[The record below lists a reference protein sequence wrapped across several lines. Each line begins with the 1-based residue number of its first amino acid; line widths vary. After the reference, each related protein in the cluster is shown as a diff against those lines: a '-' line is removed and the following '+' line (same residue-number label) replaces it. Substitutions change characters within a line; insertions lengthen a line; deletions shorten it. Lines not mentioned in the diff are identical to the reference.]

1 MSPTPGF
8 RRRDT
13 VSPHPAAFKA
23 VARSCGPN
31 PGKHR
36 RRAKMLRGAPA
47 LSRDRNTAVAGT
59 THSGTMAPTA
69 LRLLQRE
76 WMCIARRLLTV
87 KSQDG
92 RFTQPRLHGSRPAGD
107 LFFLCAGKKSPGNG
121 GRGKKVRE
129 AAREHCGPQR
139 FKEKIDTRKL
149 LKAVS
154 QEIRG
159 SDLQFSILFETGAW
173 ILAICDLLDF

>member
-59 THSGTMAPTA
+59 IGYYGAYGITA
-69 LRLLQRE
+69 L
-76 WMCIARRLLTV
+76 
-87 KSQDG
+87 
-92 RFTQPRLHGSRPAGD
+92 
-107 LFFLCAGKKSPGNG
+107 
-121 GRGKKVRE
+121 
-129 AAREHCGPQR
+129 AARMDVYRSTLIDCEESRRAFHTATPSR
-139 FKEKIDTRKL
+139 FSPRRGSFLLVRRKEKPR
-149 LKAVS
+149 
-154 QEIRG
+154 
-159 SDLQFSILFETGAW
+159 
-173 ILAICDLLDF
+173 